1 LGNQRFGRAGD
12 DGGSGTRCSVCL
24 TVYIA
29 ADCPLHP
36 PYAPEVGGL
45 MVRALPAAQAA
56 AIRAFSKPHVS
67 VVGFERV
74 CGCYVRYPDGRPRR
88 ELVWLLEWA
97 LRAVP
102 EVELFV
108 CDADREG
115 EETARQ
121 DWASATELL
130 AWRKLDGGTFL
141 TVLRDW

>member
-1 LGNQRFGRAGD
+1 M
-12 DGGSGTRCSVCL
+12 CL

-56 AIRAFSKPHVS
+56 AIRAFSKPHVT
-67 VVGFERV
+67 VVGSEGV
-74 CGCYVRYPDGRPRR
+74 CGCYVRCPDGRPRR
-88 ELVWLLEWA
+88 ELVWLLQWA

-108 CDADREG
+108 CEADREG
-115 EETARQ
+115 EEPARR
-121 DWASATELL
+121 DWTSAAELL
-130 AWRKLDGGTFL
+130 AWRELDGGTFL

>member
-1 LGNQRFGRAGD
+1 M
-12 DGGSGTRCSVCL
+12 CL

-67 VVGFERV
+67 VVGFGRV
-74 CGCYVRYPDGRPRR
+74 CGCYVCYPDGRPRR

>member
-1 LGNQRFGRAGD
+1 
-12 DGGSGTRCSVCL
+12 VCV

-29 ADCPLHP
+29 ADRPLDP
-36 PYAPEVGGL
+36 PYFPEAGGL
-45 MVRALPAAQAA
+45 WVRVLPAAQAA

-67 VVGFERV
+67 VVGFERL
-74 CGCYVRYPDGRPRR
+74 CGCYVCYSDGRPRR

-115 EETARQ
+115 EEPARR
-121 DWASATELL
+121 DWTSATELL
-130 AWRKLDGGTFL
+130 AWRKLAGGTFL